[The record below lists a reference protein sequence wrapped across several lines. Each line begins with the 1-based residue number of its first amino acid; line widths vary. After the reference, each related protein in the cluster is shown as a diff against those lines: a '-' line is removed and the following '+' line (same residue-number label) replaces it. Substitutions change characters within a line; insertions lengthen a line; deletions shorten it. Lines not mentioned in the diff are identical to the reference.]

1 MTTSIPSTP
10 ASTHP
15 TTPIPTH
22 FATPTH
28 PTTPNPTI
36 PTPTHPATPRSGSPN
51 PTHPATPH
59 PTTPNPTQP
68 ATRRHARSRAL
79 RGFLQPYRGSL
90 SLATGLILVETLI
103 DLARPWPLK
112 LAVDNAIGGQPL
124 GGGLAVLNQ
133 LGPAGLAA
141 VAVGVGI
148 GLVGVGAL
156 VGYLITYL
164 TSATAERVGADL
176 REAVFGRM
184 LGLGLPFHDRH
195 RSGDLVTRLTGDVAR
210 VEDSMVAWFTVLV
223 PEVLTLAGMVVVV
236 LAVDLTLGLAA
247 LAVVPPL
254 ALVVAMRRRRI
265 RVAQRVS
272 RDADAALA
280 SEATEVLRNVRV
292 VQAFTREDEAGGY
305 FSGRS
310 RGAVRAALGA
320 MDLEA
325 RWSPVADLLLAAGGG
340 LVLWLGVAA
349 VTSGRMTLGT
359 LLVVLAYLSSLY
371 GPIRALARLART
383 LARGA
388 ASRERV
394 LEVLDSGEVV
404 PEAAEPLAAA
414 PPRRGLALRGVWFGY
429 VEGAAVLRHL
439 DLEVA
444 AGERVCVVG
453 PTGAGKST
461 LLALLLRF
469 YDPDAGAVELDGTDL
484 RDLDLASLRRQL
496 ALVPQDPWMLD
507 GTVADNVRFGRPG
520 ATREEFEAAA
530 RATRVDELVE
540 RLPDGWETQIGEG
553 GVRLSGGQRRRVA
566 LARAILR
573 DASVLL
579 LDEPTSGLD
588 AASEQAVLDAL
599 DHAAEG
605 RTVLSVSH
613 RLSLAARADRVVV
626 LDGGRVVEQGPPG
639 GLLAAGGAYARL
651 WALQHPME
659 LAMSG
664 NSGEGV
670 SS

>member
-1 MTTSIPSTP
+1 MTATQPSTV
-10 ASTHP
+10 
-15 TTPIPTH
+15 
-22 FATPTH
+22 ATPV
-28 PTTPNPTI
+28 PTA
-36 PTPTHPATPRSGSPN
+36 ATPRPGAGAPSG
-51 PTHPATPH
+51 
-59 PTTPNPTQP
+59 
-68 ATRRHARSRAL
+68 RSRPRSL
-79 RGFLQPYRGSL
+79 PGFLRPYRGSL
-90 SLATGLILVETLI
+90 SLASGLILVETLL

-112 LAVDNAIGGQPL
+112 LAVDNAIGGRPL
-124 GGGLAVLNQ
+124 GGPLAMLDQ

-141 VAVGVGI
+141 VAAVAGI
-148 GLVGVGAL
+148 ALVGVGAL
-156 VGYLITYL
+156 VGYLVTYL
-164 TSATAERVGADL
+164 TAATAERVGADL

-184 LGLGLPFHDRH
+184 LGLALPFHDRH

-247 LAVVPPL
+247 LAVAPPL
-254 ALVVAMRRRRI
+254 AIVVALRRRRI
-265 RVAQRVS
+265 RSAQRVS

-280 SEATEVLRNVRV
+280 GEATEVLRNVRV
-292 VQAFTREDEAGGY
+292 VQAFTREGEAGAR

-310 RGAVRAALGA
+310 RGAVRAALAA

-325 RWSPVADLLLAAGGG
+325 RWSPVADLLLAAGGA
-340 LVLWLGVAA
+340 LVLWLGVTA
-349 VTSGRMTLGT
+349 VTGGRMTLGT

-388 ASRERV
+388 ASRERI

-404 PEAAEPLAAA
+404 PEATDPVPAGR
-414 PPRRGLALRGVWFGY
+414 PRRGLALRGVWFAY
-429 VEGAAVLRHL
+429 TEGAPVLRHL

-461 LLALLLRF
+461 LLALLQRF
-469 YDPDAGAVELDGTDL
+469 YDPDAGAVELDGVDL
-484 RDLDLASLRRQL
+484 RDLELGSLRRQL

-507 GTVADNVRFGRPG
+507 GTIADNIGFGRSWGGSGRRTPP
-520 ATREEFEAAA
+520 RMVQEPPQDEQLEAAA
-530 RATRVDELVE
+530 ALAGLDEVIA
-540 RLPDGWETQIGEG
+540 RLPEGWDTEIGEAG
-553 GVRLSGGQRRRVA
+553 IRLSGGQRRRVA

-599 DHAAEG
+599 DRAAEE

-639 GLLAAGGAYARL
+639 ELLAAGGAYARL
-651 WALQHPME
+651 WALQHPQE
-659 LAMSG
+659 LALPTR
-664 NSGEGV
+664 SGEGV

>member
-1 MTTSIPSTP
+1 MTL
-10 ASTHP
+10 TH
-15 TTPIPTH
+15 T
-22 FATPTH
+22 
-28 PTTPNPTI
+28 NPTAPLPSDPAI
-36 PTPTHPATPRSGSPN
+36 PAPA
-51 PTHPATPH
+51 
-59 PTTPNPTQP
+59 
-68 ATRRHARSRAL
+68 RRQSL
-79 RGFLQPYRGSL
+79 RRFLRPYRGSL
-90 SLATGLILVETLI
+90 SLASGLILVETLL

-112 LAVDNAIGGQPL
+112 LAVDNAIGGQPVGGPL
-124 GGGLAVLNQ
+124 GVLDQ

-141 VAVGVGI
+141 VAAGAGI
-148 GLVGVGAL
+148 GLVGIGAL

-176 REAVFGRM
+176 RESVFGRL

-236 LAVDLTLGLAA
+236 LAIDLTLGLAA

-254 ALVVAMRRRRI
+254 ALVVALRRRRI
-265 RVAQRVS
+265 RVAQRAS

-292 VQAFTREDEAGGY
+292 VQAFTREGEAGGQ

-310 RGAVRAALGA
+310 RSAVRAALGA

-340 LVLWLGVAA
+340 LVLWLGVTA

-388 ASRERV
+388 ASRERIM
-394 LEVLDSGEVV
+394 EVLDSGEVV
-404 PEAAEPLAAA
+404 PEAAEPLPAG
-414 PPRRGLALRGVWFGY
+414 PPRQGLALRGVWFAY
-429 VEGAAVLRHL
+429 AEGAPVLRHL

-507 GTVADNVRFGRPG
+507 GTVADNVRFGRGSWGGPG
-520 ATREEFEAAA
+520 GRTPPRMDKEPPQDERLAAA
-530 RATRVDELVE
+530 AAQTGLDELIQ
-540 RLPDGWETQIGEG
+540 RLPDGWETEIGEG

-599 DHAAEG
+599 DRAAEG

-639 GLLAAGGAYARL
+639 ELLAAGGAYARL

-659 LAMSG
+659 LAVSG

>member
-1 MTTSIPSTP
+1 MT
-10 ASTHP
+10 A
-15 TTPIPTH
+15 
-22 FATPTH
+22 
-28 PTTPNPTI
+28 PTI
-36 PTPTHPATPRSGSPN
+36 L
-51 PTHPATPH
+51 TPH
-59 PTTPNPTQP
+59 PPPNSTPPLTDPAVPRPTP
-68 ATRRHARSRAL
+68 LPSSRPTALPPSRPGRGRTL
-79 RGFLQPYRGSL
+79 RGFLRPYRGSL
-90 SLATGLILVETLI
+90 SLASGLILVETLL

-112 LAVDNAIGGQPL
+112 VAVDNAIGGRPL
-124 GGGLAVLNQ
+124 GGPLAVLDG

-141 VAVGVGI
+141 VAAVAGI

-164 TSATAERVGADL
+164 TAATAERVGADL
-176 REAVFGRM
+176 RQAVFGRM
-184 LGLGLPFHDRH
+184 LRLGLPFHDRH
-195 RSGDLVTRLTGDVAR
+195 RSGDLVTRLTGDVSR

-236 LAVDLTLGLAA
+236 LALDLTLGLAA
-247 LAVVPPL
+247 LAVAPPL
-254 ALVVAMRRRRI
+254 ALVVALRRRRI
-265 RVAQRVS
+265 RAVQRAS
-272 RDADAALA
+272 RDADAMLA

-292 VQAFTREDEAGGY
+292 VQAFTREREAAGG

-310 RGAVRAALGA
+310 RGAVRAALAA

-325 RWSPVADLLLAAGGG
+325 RWSPIADLLLAAGGG
-340 LVLWLGVAA
+340 LVLWLGVTA

-388 ASRERV
+388 ASRERI
-394 LEVLDSGEVV
+394 LEVLDSAEVV
-404 PEAAEPLAAA
+404 PEAVDPLPAG
-414 PPRRGLALRGVWFGY
+414 PPRHGLALRGVWFAY
-429 VEGAAVLRHL
+429 TEGSPVLRHL

-461 LLALLLRF
+461 LLALLQRF
-469 YDPDAGAVELDGTDL
+469 YDPDAGAIELDGVDL
-484 RDLDLASLRRQL
+484 RRLGLGSLRNQL

-507 GTVADNVRFGRPG
+507 GTIADNIGFGRPD
-520 ATREEFEAAA
+520 ASQADLEAAA
-530 RATRVDELVE
+530 ALTGLDEILR
-540 RLPDGWETQIGEG
+540 RLPDGWHTRIGEG

-573 DASVLL
+573 DAPVLL

-599 DHAAEG
+599 DLVLDSAAGG

-613 RLSLAARADRVVV
+613 RLGLAARADRVVV
-626 LDGGRVVEQGPPG
+626 LDGGRAVEQGPPG
-639 GLLAAGGAYARL
+639 ELLAAGGAYARL
-651 WALQHPME
+651 WALQHPDG
-659 LAMSG
+659 LALTG
-664 NSGEGV
+664 RSGEGV
-670 SS
+670 NP

>member
-1 MTTSIPSTP
+1 MTS
-10 ASTHP
+10 P
-15 TTPIPTH
+15 TRPLSVAAPTG
-22 FATPTH
+22 A
-28 PTTPNPTI
+28 
-36 PTPTHPATPRSGSPN
+36 A
-51 PTHPATPH
+51 A
-59 PTTPNPTQP
+59 P
-68 ATRRHARSRAL
+68 ATRAPRRSL
-79 RGFLQPYRGSL
+79 RGFLKPYRSTL
-90 SLATGLILVETLI
+90 SLASGLTLVETLL

-112 LAVDNAIGGQPL
+112 LAVDNAIGGRPL
-124 GGGLAVLNQ
+124 GGPLAFLDQ

-141 VAVGVGI
+141 VAALGGI
-148 GLVGVGAL
+148 ALVGVGAL

-176 REAVFGRM
+176 RESLFGR
-184 LGLGLPFHDRH
+184 LLQLGLPFHDRH

-223 PEVLTLAGMVVVV
+223 PEVLTLVGMVVVV

-247 LAVVPPL
+247 LAVAPPL
-254 ALVVAMRRRRI
+254 ALVVALRRRRI
-265 RVAQRVS
+265 RAVQRTS

-280 SEATEVLRNVRV
+280 GEATEVLRNVRV
-292 VQAFTREDEAGGY
+292 VQAFTREPEAGAR

-310 RGAVRAALGA
+310 RGAVRAALDA

-340 LVLWLGVAA
+340 LVLWLGVTA
-349 VTSGRMTLGT
+349 VAGGRMTLGT

-388 ASRERV
+388 ASRERI

-404 PEAAEPLAAA
+404 PEAPDPVPPA
-414 PPRRGLALRGVWFGY
+414 PPRRGLALRGVWFAY
-429 VEGAAVLRHL
+429 TEGAPVLRHL

-469 YDPDAGAVELDGTDL
+469 YDPEAGAVELDGVDL
-484 RDLDLASLRRQL
+484 RRLELASLRRQI

-507 GTVADNVRFGRPG
+507 GTIADNLAFGRPG
-520 ATREEFEAAA
+520 ATPEALEAAA
-530 RATRVDELVE
+530 RAAFLDDVVS
-540 RLPDGWETQIGEG
+540 RLPDGWNTQVGEG

-599 DHAAEG
+599 DRAAEG
-605 RTVLSVSH
+605 RTVLVVSH
-613 RLSLAARADRVVV
+613 RLGLAARADRVVV
-626 LDGGRVVEQGPPG
+626 LDGGRVVEQGPPAE
-639 GLLAAGGAYARL
+639 LLAAGGVYARL
-651 WALQHPME
+651 WALQHPHE
-659 LAMSG
+659 PALTSRP
-664 NSGEGV
+664 GEGV

>member
-1 MTTSIPSTP
+1 
-10 ASTHP
+10 
-15 TTPIPTH
+15 
-22 FATPTH
+22 
-28 PTTPNPTI
+28 
-36 PTPTHPATPRSGSPN
+36 
-51 PTHPATPH
+51 
-59 PTTPNPTQP
+59 
-68 ATRRHARSRAL
+68 L
-79 RGFLQPYRGSL
+79 RPFLRPYRGIL
-90 SLATGLILVETLI
+90 TLASGLTLVEALL

-112 LAVDNAIGGQPL
+112 LAVDNAIGGRPPGGALAALDGL
-124 GGGLAVLNQ
+124 GTT
-133 LGPAGLAA
+133 GLAA
-141 VAVGVGI
+141 VAVGAGI
-148 GLVGVGAL
+148 GIVAVGAL

-164 TSATAERVGADL
+164 TAATAERVGADL
-176 REAVFGRM
+176 RAAVFGRL
-184 LGLGLPFHDRH
+184 LGLALPFHDRH

-223 PEVLTLAGMVVVV
+223 PEALTLAGMVVVV

-247 LAVVPPL
+247 LAAALPL
-254 ALVVAMRRRRI
+254 AVVVALRRRRI
-265 RVAQRVS
+265 RVAQRAS

-280 SEATEVLRNVRV
+280 GEATELLRNVRA
-292 VQAFTREDEAGGY
+292 VQAFTREGEAGAR

-310 RGAVRAALGA
+310 RGAVRAALAA

-340 LVLWLGVAA
+340 LVLWLGVTA

-404 PEAAEPLAAA
+404 PEAPAPLEAG
-414 PPRRGLALRGVWFGY
+414 PPRRGLALRGVWFAY
-429 VEGAAVLRHL
+429 AEGAPVLRHL

-444 AGERVCVVG
+444 AGERICVVG

-469 YDPDAGAVELDGTDL
+469 YDPAAGTVELDGVDL
-484 RDLDLASLRRQL
+484 RRLGLASLRRQI

-507 GTVADNVRFGRPG
+507 GTIADNVAFGRAWGGPG
-520 ATREEFEAAA
+520 DMRAAA
-530 RATRVDELVE
+530 SACGLDELVR
-540 RLPDGWETQIGEG
+540 RLPNGWSTRIGEG

-599 DHAAEG
+599 DRAAEG

-626 LDGGRVVEQGPPG
+626 LDGGRVVEHGPG
-639 GLLAAGGAYARL
+639 AELLAAGGAYARL
-651 WALQHPME
+651 WALQHPRE
-659 LAMSG
+659 LSLTG
-664 NSGEGV
+664 KPERG
-670 SS
+670 

>member
-1 MTTSIPSTP
+1 MT
-10 ASTHP
+10 A
-15 TTPIPTH
+15 
-22 FATPTH
+22 
-28 PTTPNPTI
+28 PTI
-36 PTPTHPATPRSGSPN
+36 L
-51 PTHPATPH
+51 TPH
-59 PTTPNPTQP
+59 PPPNSTPPLTDPAVPRPTP
-68 ATRRHARSRAL
+68 LPSSRPTALPPSRPGRGRTL
-79 RGFLQPYRGSL
+79 RGFLRPYRGSL
-90 SLATGLILVETLI
+90 SLASGLILVETLL

-112 LAVDNAIGGQPL
+112 VAVDNAIGGRPL
-124 GGGLAVLNQ
+124 GGPLAVLDG

-141 VAVGVGI
+141 VAAVAGI

-164 TSATAERVGADL
+164 TAATAERVGADL
-176 REAVFGRM
+176 RQAVFGRM
-184 LGLGLPFHDRH
+184 LRLGLPFHDRH
-195 RSGDLVTRLTGDVAR
+195 RSGDLVTRLTGDVSR

-236 LAVDLTLGLAA
+236 LALDLTLGLAA
-247 LAVVPPL
+247 LAVAPPL
-254 ALVVAMRRRRI
+254 ALVVALRRRRI
-265 RVAQRVS
+265 RAVQRAS
-272 RDADAALA
+272 RDADAMLA

-292 VQAFTREDEAGGY
+292 VQAFTREREAAGG

-310 RGAVRAALGA
+310 RGAVRAALAA

-325 RWSPVADLLLAAGGG
+325 RWSPIADLLLAAGGG
-340 LVLWLGVAA
+340 LVLWLGVTA

-388 ASRERV
+388 ASRERI
-394 LEVLDSGEVV
+394 LEVLDSAEVV
-404 PEAAEPLAAA
+404 PEAVDPLPAG
-414 PPRRGLALRGVWFGY
+414 PPRHGLALRGVWFAY
-429 VEGAAVLRHL
+429 TEGSPVLRHL

-461 LLALLLRF
+461 LLALLQRF
-469 YDPDAGAVELDGTDL
+469 YDPDAGAIELDGVDL
-484 RDLDLASLRRQL
+484 RRLGLGSLRNQL

-507 GTVADNVRFGRPG
+507 GTIADNIGFGRPD
-520 ATREEFEAAA
+520 ASQADLEAAA
-530 RATRVDELVE
+530 ALTGLDEILR
-540 RLPDGWETQIGEG
+540 RLPDGWHTRIGEG

-573 DASVLL
+573 DAPVLL

-599 DHAAEG
+599 DLVLDSAAGG

-613 RLSLAARADRVVV
+613 RLGLAARADRVVV

-639 GLLAAGGAYARL
+639 ELLAAGGAYARL
-651 WALQHPME
+651 WALQHSDGHV
-659 LAMSG
+659 LTG
-664 NSGEGV
+664 GSGEGV
-670 SS
+670 NP

>member
-1 MTTSIPSTP
+1 MTPSASGP
-10 ASTHP
+10 AS
-15 TTPIPTH
+15 
-22 FATPTH
+22 
-28 PTTPNPTI
+28 
-36 PTPTHPATPRSGSPN
+36 PR
-51 PTHPATPH
+51 
-59 PTTPNPTQP
+59 
-68 ATRRHARSRAL
+68 RSLRAFL
-79 RGFLQPYRGSL
+79 RPYRSTL
-90 SLATGLILVETLI
+90 SLASGLILVETLL

-112 LAVDNAIGGQPL
+112 VAVDNAIGGRPL
-124 GGGLAVLNQ
+124 EGPLSFLDQ

-141 VAVGVGI
+141 VAALGGIALVGI
-148 GLVGVGAL
+148 GAL

-176 REAVFGRM
+176 RESLFGR
-184 LGLGLPFHDRH
+184 LLHLGLPFHDRH

-223 PEVLTLAGMVVVV
+223 PEVLTLIGMVVVV

-247 LAVVPPL
+247 LAVAPPL
-254 ALVVAMRRRRI
+254 ALVVALRRRRI
-265 RVAQRVS
+265 RAVQRAS

-280 SEATEVLRNVRV
+280 GEATEVLRNVRV
-292 VQAFTREDEAGGY
+292 VQAFTREPEARGRFG
-305 FSGRS
+305 GRS
-310 RGAVRAALGA
+310 RGAVRAALAA

-340 LVLWLGVAA
+340 LVLWLGVTA
-349 VTSGRMTLGT
+349 VAGGRMTLGT

-371 GPIRALARLART
+371 GPIRTLARLART

-388 ASRERV
+388 ASRERI
-394 LEVLDSGEVV
+394 LEVLDSAEVV
-404 PEAAEPLAAA
+404 PEAPDPVPAL
-414 PPRRGLALRGVWFGY
+414 PPRRGLALRGVWFAY
-429 VEGAAVLRHL
+429 TEGAPVLRHL

-469 YDPDAGAVELDGTDL
+469 YDPDAGAVEVDGVDL
-484 RDLDLASLRRQL
+484 RRLELASLRRQI
-496 ALVPQDPWMLD
+496 ALVPQDPWILD
-507 GTVADNVRFGRPG
+507 GTIADNLAFGRPD
-520 ATREEFEAAA
+520 AAAEELEAAA
-530 RATRVDELVE
+530 RAALLDDVVD
-540 RLPDGWETQIGEG
+540 RLPDGWDTQVGEG

-588 AASEQAVLDAL
+588 AASERAVLDAL
-599 DHAAEG
+599 ARAAEG
-605 RTVLSVSH
+605 RTVLAVSH
-613 RLSLAARADRVVV
+613 RLGLAARADRVVV
-626 LDGGRVVEQGPPG
+626 LDGGRVLEQGPPAE
-639 GLLAAGGAYARL
+639 LLAAGGAYARL
-651 WALQHPME
+651 WALQHPHE
-659 LAMSG
+659 PVLTGTSG
-664 NSGEGV
+664 KGV

>member
-1 MTTSIPSTP
+1 VADGTSVEHDGAAPP
-10 ASTHP
+10 GP
-15 TTPIPTH
+15 
-22 FATPTH
+22 
-28 PTTPNPTI
+28 
-36 PTPTHPATPRSGSPN
+36 
-51 PTHPATPH
+51 
-59 PTTPNPTQP
+59 
-68 ATRRHARSRAL
+68 ARSRSL
-79 RGFLQPYRGSL
+79 RGFLRPYRGTL
-90 SLATGLILVETLI
+90 SLAAGLTLVETVL

-112 LAVDNAIGGQPL
+112 LAVDNAIGGRPL
-124 GGGLAVLNQ
+124 GGPLAALDQ

-141 VAVGVGI
+141 VAAVTGI
-148 GLVGVGAL
+148 GLVGISAL
-156 VGYLITYL
+156 VGYLVTYL

-176 REAVFGRM
+176 REAVFGRL
-184 LGLGLPFHDRH
+184 LGLALPFHDRN
-195 RSGDLVTRLTGDVAR
+195 RSGDLVTRLTGDVSR
-210 VEDSMVAWFTVLV
+210 VEDSMVAWFTVLA

-265 RVAQRVS
+265 RAVQRVS
-272 RDADAALA
+272 RDAGAALA

-292 VQAFTREDEAGGY
+292 VQAFTREQDAGGR

-310 RGAVRAALGA
+310 RGAVGAALAA

-340 LVLWLGVAA
+340 LVLWLGVTA

-388 ASRERV
+388 ASRERI

-404 PEAAEPLAAA
+404 PEPADPVQAG
-414 PPRRGLALRGVWFGY
+414 PPRLGLALRGVWFAY
-429 VEGAAVLRHL
+429 TEGAPVLRHL
-439 DLEVA
+439 DLEVVS
-444 AGERVCVVG
+444 GERVCVVG

-469 YDPDAGAVELDGTDL
+469 YDPDAGVIELDGVDL
-484 RDLDLASLRRQL
+484 RRLSIGSLRDQL
-496 ALVPQDPWMLD
+496 ALVSQDPWMLE
-507 GTVADNVRFGRPG
+507 GTIADNVAFGRPG
-520 ATREEFEAAA
+520 ARREELEAAA
-530 RATRVDELVE
+530 AACGLDELVQ
-540 RLPDGWETQIGEG
+540 RLPGGWDSQIGEG

-588 AASEQAVLDAL
+588 AASEQAVLAAL
-599 DHAAEG
+599 DRAAEG

-613 RLSLAARADRVVV
+613 RLGLAARSDRVVV

-639 GLLAAGGAYARL
+639 ELLAAGGAYARL
-651 WALQHPME
+651 WAMQHPPE
-659 LAMSG
+659 LSLTSNPERG
-664 NSGEGV
+664 
-670 SS
+670 